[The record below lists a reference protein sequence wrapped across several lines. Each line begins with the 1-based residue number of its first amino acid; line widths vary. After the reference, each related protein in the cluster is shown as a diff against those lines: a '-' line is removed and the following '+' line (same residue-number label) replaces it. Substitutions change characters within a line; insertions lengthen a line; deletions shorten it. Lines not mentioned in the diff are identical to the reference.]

1 VAKVPKFIG
10 WLPVTEIKEY
20 CFYRDETIQEVMIP
34 DTVKKIGENAFRSTG
49 IKSITIPASVP
60 FGYQLPEVVILFQRI
75 DKKVIEIE
83 SEKLKAVL
91 EGNG

>member
-1 VAKVPKFIG
+1 MKTLNDYMAMSYRMEPFLPFSSEKVRG
-10 WLPVTEIKEY
+10 WLNVNLAWE
-20 CFYRDETIQEVMIP
+20 
-34 DTVKKIGENAFRSTG
+34 
-49 IKSITIPASVP
+49 PASVP
-60 FGYQLPEVVILFQRI
+60 FGYQLPEVEILFQRI